1 MLTGASPD
9 KTAMNR
15 QREGLCPGGSLS
27 AGLPSKRSNR
37 QRKRAEE
44 VPRRFADFP
53 GSLTRPAFL
62 PFPAAGVSRNAPA
75 SVRSFPYASVRHPA
89 ANGRNGGGRK
99 AIDVEL
105 VGGTIIGDERIC
117 GGQRRSLRFN

>member
-1 MLTGASPD
+1 LSAAAFMKWGKYEDKSMLTGASPD
-9 KTAMNR
+9 KTVMNR

-37 QRKRAEE
+37 QRKRAKE

-62 PFPAAGVSRNAPA
+62 PFLATGVS
-75 SVRSFPYASVRHPA
+75 
-89 ANGRNGGGRK
+89 
-99 AIDVEL
+99 
-105 VGGTIIGDERIC
+105 
-117 GGQRRSLRFN
+117 